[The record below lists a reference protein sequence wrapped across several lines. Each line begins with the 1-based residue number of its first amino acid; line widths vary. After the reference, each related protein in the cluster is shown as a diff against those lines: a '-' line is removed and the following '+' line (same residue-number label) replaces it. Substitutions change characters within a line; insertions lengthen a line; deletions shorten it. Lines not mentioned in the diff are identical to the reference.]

1 MSYLKDIVNHTHP
14 VLFAS
19 QLYAETLNSSS
30 ISNHIKNVI
39 GNDNNYEIIPY
50 CYFHTS
56 FMDYEVKNNK
66 KHNEFNDDLKNIY
79 YKKED
84 IEINKTSNIK
94 KYLVP
99 VYKTQISNTESKYL
113 CGMIG
118 VPIPNH
124 EDEYANQDHYVSF
137 IYEKKTKTLNYFDS
151 SITKGYTKTE
161 TYKILIHTF
170 NPKRIIVNS
179 STFEAQGGVSDSEYN
194 YIAQNIFC
202 HTWSLWFIYNFV
214 TKNKSIAQIDQM
226 CSKSKHDDCDKYNL
240 IKIKIFIYEHLLVRL
255 KLEKLYKNKR
265 FNSAFRYI
273 IIDDN
278 QSNIKEII
286 KPWSKP

>member
-14 VLFAS
+14 VIFAS
-19 QLYAETLNSSS
+19 QLYAEILNSSS

-84 IEINKTSNIK
+84 IEINKTSDIK

-179 STFEAQGGVSDSEYN
+179 STFEAQGGVSESEYN

>member
-1 MSYLKDIVNHTHP
+1 MSYLNDIVKHTHP
-14 VLFAS
+14 VIFAS

-39 GNDNNYEIIPY
+39 GNDRNYEIIPY
-50 CYFHTS
+50 CYFHSS

-66 KHNEFNDDLKNIY
+66 KYNEFNDDLKKIS
-79 YKKED
+79 YKNED
-84 IEINKTSNIK
+84 IELNKTSNIK

-118 VPIPNH
+118 VPIPND
-124 EDEYANQDHYVSF
+124 EDEYADQDHYVSF
-137 IYEKKTKTLNYFDS
+137 IYEKNTKTLNYFDS
-151 SITKGYTKTE
+151 SITKGYSKTE

-179 STFEAQGGVSDSEYN
+179 STFETQGGVSESEYN

-202 HTWSLWFIYNFV
+202 HTWSFWFIYNFV
-214 TKNKSIAQIDQM
+214 VKNKSMAQIDQM
-226 CSKSKHDDCDKYNL
+226 CSKSKYDDYDKCNL
-240 IKIKIFIYEHLLVRL
+240 IKIKKFIYEYLLVTL
-255 KLEKLYKNKR
+255 KLEKLYKNNR

-273 IIDDN
+273 IMDDD

-286 KPWSKP
+286 KP

>member
-1 MSYLKDIVNHTHP
+1 MSYLNDIVKHTHP
-14 VLFAS
+14 VIFAS

-39 GNDNNYEIIPY
+39 GNDRNYEIIPY
-50 CYFHTS
+50 CYFHSS

-66 KHNEFNDDLKNIY
+66 KYNEFNDDLKKIS
-79 YKKED
+79 YKNED
-84 IEINKTSNIK
+84 IELNKTSNIK

-99 VYKTQISNTESKYL
+99 VYKTQISKTDAKYL

-118 VPIPNH
+118 VPIPND
-124 EDEYANQDHYVSF
+124 EDEYADQDHYVSF
-137 IYEKKTKTLNYFDS
+137 IYEKNTKTLNYFDS
-151 SITKGYTKTE
+151 SITKGYSKTE

-179 STFEAQGGVSDSEYN
+179 STFETQGGVSESEYN

-202 HTWSLWFIYNFV
+202 HTWSFWFIYNFV
-214 TKNKSIAQIDQM
+214 VKNKSMAQIDQM
-226 CSKSKHDDCDKYNL
+226 CSKSKYDDYDKCNL
-240 IKIKIFIYEHLLVRL
+240 IKIKKFIYEYLLVTL
-255 KLEKLYKNKR
+255 KLEKLYKNNR

-273 IIDDN
+273 IMDDD

-286 KPWSKP
+286 KP

>member
-14 VLFAS
+14 VIFAS

-179 STFEAQGGVSDSEYN
+179 STFEAQGGVSESEYN

-202 HTWSLWFIYNFV
+202 H
-214 TKNKSIAQIDQM
+214 
-226 CSKSKHDDCDKYNL
+226 
-240 IKIKIFIYEHLLVRL
+240 KIGRAHV
-255 KLEKLYKNKR
+255 
-265 FNSAFRYI
+265 
-273 IIDDN
+273 
-278 QSNIKEII
+278 
-286 KPWSKP
+286 